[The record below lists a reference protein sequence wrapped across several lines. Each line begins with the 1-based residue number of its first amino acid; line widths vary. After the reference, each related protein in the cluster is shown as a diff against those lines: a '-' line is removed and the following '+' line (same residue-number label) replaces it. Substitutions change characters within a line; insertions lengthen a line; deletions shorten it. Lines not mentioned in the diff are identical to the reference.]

1 MKNSVF
7 QGHNQ
12 RVRRGVPVPLRS
24 GAGASY
30 TVASIG
36 FVHTKPAG
44 VSRKGKSPVTP
55 ISNQGGITMQR
66 KLRIN
71 LRVSED
77 EMKVLSRSAKRAG
90 LSLSAYLRQVGC
102 SQPIKKKPGKALKDC
117 FQMVGELRQNFR
129 RASAA
134 SVDRALAD
142 LQDRLLDAY
151 HEEVEDGNNKNLG
164 D

>member
-1 MKNSVF
+1 
-7 QGHNQ
+7 
-12 RVRRGVPVPLRS
+12 
-24 GAGASY
+24 
-30 TVASIG
+30 
-36 FVHTKPAG
+36 
-44 VSRKGKSPVTP
+44 
-55 ISNQGGITMQR
+55 MQR

-77 EMKVLSRSAKRAG
+77 EMKVLSRSARRTG

-102 SQPIKKKPGKALKDC
+102 SQPIKKKSGKALKDC

-134 SVDRALAD
+134 SMDRALAD
-142 LQDRLLDAY
+142 LEDRLLDVY

>member
-1 MKNSVF
+1 
-7 QGHNQ
+7 
-12 RVRRGVPVPLRS
+12 
-24 GAGASY
+24 
-30 TVASIG
+30 
-36 FVHTKPAG
+36 
-44 VSRKGKSPVTP
+44 
-55 ISNQGGITMQR
+55 MQR

-77 EMKVLSRSAKRAG
+77 EMKVLLRSAKRAG

-102 SQPIKKKPGKALKDC
+102 SQPIKKKPDKALKDC

-134 SVDRALAD
+134 SMDRALAD

-151 HEEVEDGNNKNLG
+151 HEEVEDGNDKNLG

>member
-1 MKNSVF
+1 
-7 QGHNQ
+7 
-12 RVRRGVPVPLRS
+12 
-24 GAGASY
+24 
-30 TVASIG
+30 
-36 FVHTKPAG
+36 
-44 VSRKGKSPVTP
+44 
-55 ISNQGGITMQR
+55 MQR

-77 EMKVLSRSAKRAG
+77 EMKVLLRSAKRAG

-134 SVDRALAD
+134 SMDRALAD
-142 LQDRLLDAY
+142 LEDRLLDAY